1 MQIKS
6 NQLVLKTDCGIFV
19 DPGSAI
25 AARLLSC
32 PGTGYWGGISEQYQW
47 SDFFWA

>member
-6 NQLVLKTDCGIFV
+6 NQLVLKTDCGNFV

-32 PGTGYWGGISEQYQW
+32 LVVQRISRPFEA
-47 SDFFWA
+47 SAVGA